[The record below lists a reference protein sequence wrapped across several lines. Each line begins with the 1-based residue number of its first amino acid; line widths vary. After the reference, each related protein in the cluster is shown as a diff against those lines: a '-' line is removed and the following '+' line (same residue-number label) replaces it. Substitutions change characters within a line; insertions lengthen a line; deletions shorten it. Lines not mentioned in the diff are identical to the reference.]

1 MKLWP
6 DGAPNDNGI
15 LQEDLTDPD
24 YPKNTRE
31 AILYVYP
38 AEKGNGLSVVACPGG
53 GYSILAMHHEGTDM
67 AAWFNSQ
74 GITYAV
80 LRYRMPNGHDEV
92 PLSDVHQAIRVM
104 RSHADDWQVKK
115 VGVMGASAGGHLAST
130 AATHFDAE
138 TRPDFQILFYPVISM
153 DPKINHRGSR
163 INLLGQNPSAE
174 KVREYSNELQVT
186 PQTPPAFIMHS
197 SDDTAVP
204 VANSLNYFQA
214 LVNNQVPAS
223 SLHVYPVGG
232 HGWGYNDSFP
242 YKRQWTGELEKWLRE
257 ISKL

>member
-1 MKLWP
+1 MKKSLLFLLFLLPAALFAQKAIEIKLWP

-24 YPKNTRE
+24 YPRNTRE

-80 LRYRMPNGHDEV
+80 LRYRMPNGRDEV

-115 VGVMGASAGGHLAST
+115 VGVMVLRQADIWQVRLLPILMRKPVLISRFFFIRSSVW
-130 AATHFDAE
+130 
-138 TRPDFQILFYPVISM
+138 TR
-153 DPKINHRGSR
+153 K
-163 INLLGQNPSAE
+163 
-174 KVREYSNELQVT
+174 
-186 PQTPPAFIMHS
+186 
-197 SDDTAVP
+197 
-204 VANSLNYFQA
+204 
-214 LVNNQVPAS
+214 
-223 SLHVYPVGG
+223 
-232 HGWGYNDSFP
+232 
-242 YKRQWTGELEKWLRE
+242 
-257 ISKL
+257 

>member
-1 MKLWP
+1 MKKSLLFLLFLLPVALFAQKAIEIKLWP

-53 GYSILAMHHEGTDM
+53 GYSILAMHHEGT
-67 AAWFNSQ
+67 
-74 GITYAV
+74 
-80 LRYRMPNGHDEV
+80 
-92 PLSDVHQAIRVM
+92 
-104 RSHADDWQVKK
+104 DDWQVKK

>member
-1 MKLWP
+1 
-6 DGAPNDNGI
+6 
-15 LQEDLTDPD
+15 
-24 YPKNTRE
+24 
-31 AILYVYP
+31 
-38 AEKGNGLSVVACPGG
+38 
-53 GYSILAMHHEGTDM
+53 
-67 AAWFNSQ
+67 
-74 GITYAV
+74 
-80 LRYRMPNGHDEV
+80 MPNGHDEV